1 MKACD
6 RLKAEMSL
14 LEWMFLQYLHPKAR
28 KSSLKLPHKNF
39 KVCLHKEGLS
49 NIESFGTTFIFYEKS
64 SAWVSPER
72 QLAPANSFSI
82 SRKAGKGLLT
92 KITFIKILDLL
103 GFTGLDQNSYK
114 EILKVL
120 QFCQDKSLL
129 RIIYSGIK
137 MFLCG
142 TSILIIPL

>member
-6 RLKAEMSL
+6 RLKGEMSL
-14 LEWMFLQYLHPKAR
+14 LEWMFLQYLHRKAR

-39 KVCLHKEGLS
+39 KVCLFHKEGLS

-82 SRKAGKGLLT
+82 SRKAGKGGLLT

-103 GFTGLDQNSYK
+103 GFRGLDQNSYK

-120 QFCQDKSLL
+120 
-129 RIIYSGIK
+129 
-137 MFLCG
+137 
-142 TSILIIPL
+142 